1 MTKQEIIEF
10 INTNQVC
17 NLATVEG
24 NQPRVRGMMTYQ
36 ADETGIIFHTGNKKD
51 LYQQL
56 LKNPLVELCYFNP
69 KTNMQIR
76 VTGKAMIIDD
86 LKLKQEIVE
95 ARPFMKPW
103 VDQFGYELLIVFKVV
118 DCIAQI
124 WTFETNLA
132 LKEYIKLNS

>member
-1 MTKQEIIEF
+1 MNKQEIIEF

-24 NQPRVRGMMTYQ
+24 AQPRVRGMMTYK

-51 LYQQL
+51 VYQQL
-56 LKNPLVELCYFNP
+56 LKNPLVDLCYFDP
-69 KTNMQIR
+69 KANMQIR
-76 VTGKAMIIDD
+76 VTGKTVILDD
-86 LKLKQEIVE
+86 MKLKQDIVA

-103 VDQFGYELLIVFKVV
+103 IDKFGFELLVVFKVI
-118 DCIAQI
+118 DCVAQL

-132 LKEYIKLNS
+132 PKEYIRLTD

>member
-1 MTKQEIIEF
+1 MNKKDIIEF
-10 INTNQVC
+10 INSNQVC
-17 NLATVEG
+17 YLATIED
-24 NQPRVRGMMTYQ
+24 NQPRVRGMMAYK
-36 ADETGIIFHTGNKKD
+36 ADETGILFHTGNKKD

-56 LKNPLVELCYFNP
+56 LKNPKVELCFFNP

-76 VTGKAMIIDD
+76 VSGKAVVIDD

-103 VDQFGYELLIVFKVV
+103 IEQFGYVLLVVFKVV
-118 DCIAQI
+118 DGVAQI

-132 LKEYIKLNS
+132 PKEYIKLSS